1 MAKHF
6 CMPVGL
12 SDHTLSSTT
21 AVALVAMGACVI
33 ERHFTLDRSRGGAD
47 DSFSLEPAEFKLLVE
62 QVSEAWMAL
71 GKIDYG
77 QKSSEVSN
85 IKFRRSLYYV
95 QDICKGD
102 IILVGD
108 VRSVRPGYGVPPKYL
123 EDILGTRAK
132 RDILACTPVLAA
144 DLT

>member
-1 MAKHF
+1 
-6 CMPVGL
+6 
-12 SDHTLSSTT
+12 
-21 AVALVAMGACVI
+21 MG
-33 ERHFTLDRSRGGAD
+33 
-47 DSFSLEPAEFKLLVE
+47 K
-62 QVSEAWMAL
+62 
-71 GKIDYG
+71 
-77 QKSSEVSN
+77 N
-85 IKFRRSLYYV
+85 YV